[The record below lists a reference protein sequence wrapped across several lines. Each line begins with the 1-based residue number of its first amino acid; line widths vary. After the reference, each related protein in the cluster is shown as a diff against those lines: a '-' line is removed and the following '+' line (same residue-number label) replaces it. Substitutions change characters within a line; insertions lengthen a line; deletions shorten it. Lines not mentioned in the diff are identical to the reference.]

1 MLGIFKKLL
10 GTNNNENL
18 GELVKNGAVIL
29 DVRSAGEFASGHIK
43 GAINISVD
51 SLKNNLAKL
60 KDKNQTI
67 ITCCASGMRSS
78 AAKSILSANGYT
90 NVFNG
95 GGWSNLNAKINNN

>member
-1 MLGIFKKLL
+1 MLGIIKKLL
-10 GTNNNENL
+10 GTAGNENL
-18 GELVKNGAVIL
+18 SELVKNGAIIL

-51 SLKNNLAKL
+51 SLKSNLAKL

-90 NVFNG
+90 NVHNG
-95 GGWSNLNAKINNN
+95 GGWTSLNSKINNN